1 MQEKES
7 KTNSHFW
14 ISIVKS
20 GIRFGACYSL
30 FFGRYEVA
38 AILFGLAE
46 VLGVAG
52 NIFKL

>member
-7 KTNSHFW
+7 KSNSHFW

-20 GIRFGACYSL
+20 GIRFGACFLL
-30 FFGRYEVA
+30 FQGDVKFA

-46 VLGVAG
+46 VLGIAEE
-52 NIFKL
+52 IF

>member
-20 GIRFGACYSL
+20 GIRIGACFFL
-30 FFGRYEVA
+30 FHGQIGNA
-38 AILFGLAE
+38 AISLGLAE
-46 VLGVAG
+46 VLGIAEE
-52 NIFKL
+52 IF